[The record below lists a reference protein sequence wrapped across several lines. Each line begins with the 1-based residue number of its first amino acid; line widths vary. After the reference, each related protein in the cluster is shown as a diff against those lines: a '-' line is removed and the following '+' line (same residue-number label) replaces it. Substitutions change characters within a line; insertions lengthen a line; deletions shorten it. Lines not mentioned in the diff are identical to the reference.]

1 MTDFDINRRR
11 LLGAI
16 GGTGIAAFAGLGYA
30 TDDAVRYT
38 MASSHSCENYTLDA
52 EWRETYTRDGE
63 TTLLENTTATS
74 DDETGEERTDSDEP
88 APENIHLQNVLPGDR
103 GTVSFKLTADREDD
117 TADDNVTPTLG
128 LDLTGT
134 AENGINDPER
144 EAGDQSPDAGELQ
157 EYLDVKIWKDT
168 GILGFNTLGGN
179 NLENDPLGEPT
190 IAEGTLENV
199 AGDLDGDDLGT
210 IDATTDESVSVT
222 LRWEFT
228 DESGINVT
236 QTDSVTFT
244 LDISCE

>member
-38 MASSHSCENYTLDA
+38 MASTYDCDGATLET

-88 APENIHLQNVLPGDR
+88 APENIHLSNVLPGDR
-103 GTVSFKLTADREDD
+103 GTVSFKLTADGDVE
-117 TADDNVTPTLG
+117 PTLS
-128 LDLTGT
+128 LDLTER

-144 EAGDQSPDAGELQ
+144 EAGDTTSGDEGGELQ
-157 EYLDVKIWKDT
+157 DYLQVTVWRDE
-168 GILGFNTLGGN
+168 GILGVGALGGN
-179 NLENDPLGEPT
+179 NLQNEFTEDA
-190 IAEGTLENV
+190 IVEGTLEEV
-199 AGDLDGDDLGT
+199 DSDLNGESLGSISDGD
-210 IDATTDESVSVT
+210 SVSVT

>member
-38 MASSHSCENYTLDA
+38 MASSHSCQNYTLDA
-52 EWRETYTRDGE
+52 EWRETYTRDEE

-74 DDETGEERTDSDEP
+74 AGETGEEDNVDD
-88 APENIHLQNVLPGDR
+88 APQNIHLQNVLPGDR
-103 GTVSFKLTADREDD
+103 GTVSFKLTAEKED
-117 TADDNVTPTLG
+117 TNADDEVTPELG
-128 LDLTGT
+128 LELTGT
-134 AENGINDPER
+134 AENGRNDPEQ

-157 EYLDVKIWKDT
+157 EYLDIKIWKDT
-168 GILGFNTLGGN
+168 GILGFDDLGGN
-179 NLENDPLGEPT
+179 NLETDLTETT
-190 IAEGTLENV
+190 IQDDTLENV
-199 AGDLDGDDLGT
+199 ADNLDGEALGT

-228 DESGINVT
+228 DQSGINVT

-244 LDISCE
+244 LDISCK